1 MHDAYHIHGIHAPG
15 HARRG
20 DYAQIL
26 TWMLNYAP
34 VTDNEDYARN
44 YAGIIRRSLIANG
57 PGVHLLYSSNK
68 VSGEGTKCRGQ
79 GLLWHVRQKA
89 LQKMHSMRRAYLRVS
104 VPSNTGGGHGALLS
118 MGVYIA
124 MFSVSETFS

>member
-1 MHDAYHIHGIHAPG
+1 MQTVAVHKVLEV
-15 HARRG
+15 
-20 DYAQIL
+20 IL
-26 TWMLNYAP
+26 L
-34 VTDNEDYARN
+34 R
-44 YAGIIRRSLIANG
+44 IANS

-68 VSGEGTKCRGQ
+68 VSGEGTKCRGE

-89 LQKMHSMRRAYLRVS
+89 LQKMHSMCRAYLGVS
-104 VPSNTGGGHGALLS
+104 VPYNTGGHGALLS

>member
-1 MHDAYHIHGIHAPG
+1 MHDAYHIHGIHAPV

-44 YAGIIRRSLIANG
+44 YAGIIRRSQNEN
-57 PGVHLLYSSNK
+57 VQC
-68 VSGEGTKCRGQ
+68 TQQKC
-79 GLLWHVRQKA
+79 
-89 LQKMHSMRRAYLRVS
+89 
-104 VPSNTGGGHGALLS
+104 
-118 MGVYIA
+118 
-124 MFSVSETFS
+124 